1 MGRLVSLLV
10 STVRINPFN
19 FVTARILL
27 RAGGQHNSITLETDA
42 HHLLTDVWTSVGV
55 IFGVGLV
62 YLTGWFWVD
71 PSLRAGRSQHRL
83 DWLSAYESFSC
94 RSDGRIATHG
104 RTQKIES
111 LLAGYREQ
119 GLDFH
124 ALRTPGGRAFMTMH
138 ILVHGRWTVQYG
150 HDWAERIE
158 NDIRTAL
165 PFIHITTHGTVGRSR
180 VNERPNA
187 RHF

>member
-1 MGRLVSLLV
+1 MLVAANIVWTGYQLMSRSAAGLMDVSLPTEELK
-10 STVRINPFN
+10 
-19 FVTARILL
+19 
-27 RAGGQHNSITLETDA
+27 
-42 HHLLTDVWTSVGV
+42 
-55 IFGVGLV
+55 
-62 YLTGWFWVD
+62 
-71 PSLRAGRSQHRL
+71 
-83 DWLSAYESFSC
+83 
-94 RSDGRIATHG
+94 
-104 RTQKIES
+104 KIES

-124 ALRTPGGRAFMTMH
+124 ALRTRRAGGRAFMTMH
-138 ILVHGRWTVQYG
+138 ILVLGRWTVQYG

-165 PFIHITTHGTVGRSR
+165 PFYPYHHSCGTVGRSR